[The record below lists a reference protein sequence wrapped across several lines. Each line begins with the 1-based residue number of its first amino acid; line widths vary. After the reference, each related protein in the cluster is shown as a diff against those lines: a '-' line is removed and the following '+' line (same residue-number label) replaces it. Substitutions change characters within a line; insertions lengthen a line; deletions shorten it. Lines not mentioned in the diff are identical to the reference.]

1 MTGLLL
7 DNFNNKVHCFFKENL
22 QEDVQDVM
30 NLKVTG
36 TVKVL
41 FVKSTFEVAN
51 VRNVKQI
58 KSTN

>member
-1 MTGLLL
+1 
-7 DNFNNKVHCFFKENL
+7 
-22 QEDVQDVM
+22 M

-41 FVKSTFEVAN
+41 FIKSTFEVAN
-51 VRNVKQI
+51 VRNVKLI